1 MVFIFIACTT
11 MERHKEDTGDYS
23 RSTQDY
29 TYFPV
34 LLPEDSPPLSR
45 EECDSIVGNTL
56 LKLEDSLA
64 EV

>member
-1 MVFIFIACTT
+1 